1 MLPFSPRYPWLFLLL
16 TSLGLVGVKYHF
28 ETEQTLPSPFASVF
42 VTSALKRSLQG
53 TPQTALDLS
62 ETLAQDS
69 TQNNAENNPCQ
80 SLISCTISCESIG
93 FSAPST
99 AASRFISSPVGNA
112 LRHQTIVAQGSWACV
127 NDRPLSLPWI
137 QIESQVKSQDGNH
150 SPSIAIQDFALEEQL
165 GLFLLSSDQPQTQP
179 VSWFDQGLSPSVSPL
194 PLPIYVSDRVRYLS
208 LVPLLEKGGWQAQ
221 IESGKLQLKIP
232 PAAIQSL
239 RFARREQGYR
249 VVLDLDRPAIFSVQT
264 ENDRWELQLEGS
276 PAAPFLTPEFARFL
290 TQDPIAKTLQWQ
302 MQFPVSATQVKL
314 SAKLPS
320 GLVAQV
326 SSLSNPSRLVI
337 DFQPRSFSEKT
348 IAWAPGITWY
358 QQWLNLRQKAFPLVY
373 IRLDANFLKT
383 SPAPFQIRPLFP
395 QSGTLAQLQSLPAL
409 AESAGAIVA
418 INAGFFNRNNQLSLG
433 AIQDQGEWISGPIL
447 DRGVIAWQHQP
458 FQLFFDRLKLP
469 ETLITPTQSIPLTEL
484 NSGYVRG
491 GIARYTS
498 QWGANYQPLINQE
511 IVLSVVNNRVATW
524 QELGK
529 SGSANIPIPSNGYL
543 LVARANASI
552 ARQLPVGTPLQV
564 SQTTQPPQFQPYP
577 QIVGA
582 GPLLIRQGIT
592 VLNAAAEGFSPAF
605 IQQAA
610 LRSAVGQTAQGD
622 LLLVT
627 IASTPGGSV
636 PSLAEMAEIM
646 QHLGTI
652 DALNLDGGSS
662 SSLYLGGKVLNRSPR
677 TAARIHNALGIV
689 YTP

>member
-1 MLPFSPRYPWLFLLL
+1 M
-16 TSLGLVGVKYHF
+16 
-28 ETEQTLPSPFASVF
+28 
-42 VTSALKRSLQG
+42 
-53 TPQTALDLS
+53 
-62 ETLAQDS
+62 
-69 TQNNAENNPCQ
+69 
-80 SLISCTISCESIG
+80 
-93 FSAPST
+93 
-99 AASRFISSPVGNA
+99 
-112 LRHQTIVAQGSWACV
+112 
-127 NDRPLSLPWI
+127 
-137 QIESQVKSQDGNH
+137 
-150 SPSIAIQDFALEEQL
+150 
-165 GLFLLSSDQPQTQP
+165 
-179 VSWFDQGLSPSVSPL
+179 
-194 PLPIYVSDRVRYLS
+194 
-208 LVPLLEKGGWQAQ
+208 
-221 IESGKLQLKIP
+221 
-232 PAAIQSL
+232 
-239 RFARREQGYR
+239 
-249 VVLDLDRPAIFSVQT
+249 
-264 ENDRWELQLEGS
+264 
-276 PAAPFLTPEFARFL
+276 
-290 TQDPIAKTLQWQ
+290 
-302 MQFPVSATQVKL
+302 
-314 SAKLPS
+314 
-320 GLVAQV
+320 
-326 SSLSNPSRLVI
+326 
-337 DFQPRSFSEKT
+337 
-348 IAWAPGITWY
+348 
-358 QQWLNLRQKAFPLVY
+358 
-373 IRLDANFLKT
+373 
-383 SPAPFQIRPLFP
+383 
-395 QSGTLAQLQSLPAL
+395 
-409 AESAGAIVA
+409 
-418 INAGFFNRNNQLSLG
+418 
-433 AIQDQGEWISGPIL
+433 
-447 DRGVIAWQHQP
+447 
-458 FQLFFDRLKLP
+458 
-469 ETLITPTQSIPLTEL
+469 
-484 NSGYVRG
+484 RG

-677 TAARIHNALGIV
+677 TAARIHNAMGIV